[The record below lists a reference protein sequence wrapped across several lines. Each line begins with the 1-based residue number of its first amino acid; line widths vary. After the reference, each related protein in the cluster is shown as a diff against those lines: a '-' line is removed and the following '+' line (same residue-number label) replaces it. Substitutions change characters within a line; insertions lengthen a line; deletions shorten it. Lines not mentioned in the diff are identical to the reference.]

1 MKYLV
6 FYFFYFNSNSLGIS
20 IIHKVA
26 QRLQNAEKVYY
37 ICFFNAL

>member
-26 QRLQNAEKVYY
+26 QRLQNAEKVL